1 MSVEP
6 EPEQIAELLFEQAK
20 NEQLPT
26 NITETVDFLS
36 DMGKESIWSV
46 IILQFL
52 FNLEL
57 SELESEHKYQA
68 VRRILEIVA
77 FSLATKALNNY
88 ES

>member
-68 VRRILEIVA
+68 VSRILEIVA
-77 FSLATKALNNY
+77 FSLATKAVNNY

>member
-1 MSVEP
+1 MSV

-68 VRRILEIVA
+68 VRRILQIVA
-77 FSLATKALNNY
+77 FSLATKAVNNY

>member
-1 MSVEP
+1 MSV

-57 SELESEHKYQA
+57 FELESEHKYQA
-68 VRRILEIVA
+68 VRRILQIVA
-77 FSLATKALNNY
+77 FSLATKAVNNY

>member
-68 VRRILEIVA
+68 VRRILQIVA

>member
-68 VRRILEIVA
+68 VRRILQIVA
-77 FSLATKALNNY
+77 FSLATKVVNNY

>member
-77 FSLATKALNNY
+77 FSLATKAVNNY

>member
-68 VRRILEIVA
+68 VRRILQIVA
-77 FSLATKALNNY
+77 FSLATKAVNNY

>member
-26 NITETVDFLS
+26 NITETVDFLL

-46 IILQFL
+46 IIIQFL

-68 VRRILEIVA
+68 VRRILQIVA
-77 FSLATKALNNY
+77 FSLAKKAVNNY

>member
-6 EPEQIAELLFEQAK
+6 EPEQIAELLFEQTK

-68 VRRILEIVA
+68 VRRILQIVA
-77 FSLATKALNNY
+77 FSLATKAVNNY